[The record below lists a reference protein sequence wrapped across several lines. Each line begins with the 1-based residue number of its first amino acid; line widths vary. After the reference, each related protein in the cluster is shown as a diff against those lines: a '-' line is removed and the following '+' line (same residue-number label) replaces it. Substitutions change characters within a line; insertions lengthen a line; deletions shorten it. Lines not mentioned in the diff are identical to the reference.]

1 MQSKGAGAA
10 GTTAPPQ
17 NPGRSAE
24 IHSQMQVLA
33 GRDLRLWSITL
44 LILVVLV
51 LGFAALVAPNLL
63 STNETMKVE
72 SHYLPQVFFGF
83 ISLILLFNLYIL
95 AQKRELAATRR
106 ALLEE
111 LIFNGRLEGFA
122 VIDPVTQLYNRR
134 CLDQMLAAEMARSN
148 RFGTPLSILL
158 MALDGFDHG
167 QETAAKSPVEVSLV
181 QMAQLLKST
190 FRGSDIVFRYGNHE
204 FLVVMPETTEQL
216 AERALGRL
224 TQQVERWNM
233 ESSIPI
239 ELSLHCGITEYFAGN
254 TAPDVLERAH
264 RKVFLKKNR
273 LMPVV

>member
-72 SHYLPQVFFGF
+72 SHY
-83 ISLILLFNLYIL
+83 LYIL